1 MQASLSKALA
11 VSKRLRFKINGA
23 AIVALAGAA
32 LIAYGVALIFLP
44 AGFVVGGFLLILAA
58 LDSRS

>member
-1 MQASLSKALA
+1 MQASLSKARQ
-11 VSKRLRFKINGA
+11 VSKRLRVTVNGA

-32 LIAYGVALIFLP
+32 LIAYGVSLIFLP
-44 AGFVVGGFLLILAA
+44 AGFIVGGFLLILAA

>member
-1 MQASLSKALA
+1 MQASLSKARE
-11 VSKRLRFKINGA
+11 VSKRFRAAINGA

-32 LIAYGVALIFLP
+32 LIAYGVSLIFLP
-44 AGFVVGGFLLILAA
+44 AGFIVGGFLLILAA